1 MRSYLDVEIEHGN
14 NCQAGSEK
22 IGFVE
27 SADFCN
33 VSACQHA
40 DAYSHIPRS
49 EVGGSGCAPLTV
61 GGKVYEQCVV
71 GRKHDAE
78 AYAKQQC
85 HCKEHDVACH
95 AVPLDDIDACR
106 EQEETEYHDVQ
117 PCRNYLRYFPSVYN
131 PAGKDARDSHAHR
144 HESKEKAGSCM
155 DTDFFGIHGYVV
167 GSHSVRNG

>member
-40 DAYSHIPRS
+40 DAYPHIPRS
-49 EVGGSGCAPLTV
+49 EVGGSGRASLTV

-106 EQEETEYHDVQ
+106 KKLNTTM
-117 PCRNYLRYFPSVYN
+117 YN
-131 PAGKDARDSHAHR
+131 PAEITCVIFPLSTILP
-144 HESKEKAGSCM
+144 EKMREIAM
-155 DTDFFGIHGYVV
+155 PTAMKVKKKPVV
-167 GSHSVRNG
+167 AWIPISLAYMAT